1 MEYSPKVEI
10 IPETQ
15 VSTEKCGHWLI
26 RATVSAICA
35 TSALHNQRCRQ
46 LPMPTVHPAIA
57 AQRSVPLKMLLEE
70 FQPLEKSAFLY
81 RTKKNCL
88 HRIGP
93 VTPERLYN
101 KKKKKVREALDP
113 RPLRK

>member
-1 MEYSPKVEI
+1 
-10 IPETQ
+10 
-15 VSTEKCGHWLI
+15 
-26 RATVSAICA
+26 
-35 TSALHNQRCRQ
+35 
-46 LPMPTVHPAIA
+46 MPTVHPAIA

-81 RTKKNCL
+81 RTKKKCL
-88 HRIGP
+88 HRVGP

-101 KKKKKVREALDP
+101 KKKGREALDP